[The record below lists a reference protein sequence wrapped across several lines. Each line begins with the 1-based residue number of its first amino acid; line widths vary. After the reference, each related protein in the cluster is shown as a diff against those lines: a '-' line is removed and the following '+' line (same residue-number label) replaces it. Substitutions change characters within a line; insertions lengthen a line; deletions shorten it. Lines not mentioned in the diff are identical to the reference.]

1 MKGKQKRQ
9 AVALFRYG
17 VIAPV
22 LHAAAGSQ
30 ARYFGRMARKELDVP
45 GLGRRRYS
53 VATFKSWLRRYRQEG
68 LDGLLPKRR
77 CDAGRSRVISEQLSA
92 HISELLARHPR
103 VPVNRLREQLVASGH
118 ITSRRISESTLRRH
132 IKRAGLRPQV
142 KPAPKARKHFEKP
155 HANDLWVMDFM
166 HGPKVPLGRRRRKTY
181 LAAAIDDHS
190 RFLTLA
196 RFYTRENSAVVV
208 SALQKAFS
216 RHGLS
221 QILYCDN
228 GSAFSSK
235 QLTLACARLGV
246 ALVHSKPYDSPSR
259 GKIERWFRT
268 LRQGFLSLLDLE
280 ALTLDDLNARLSQWL
295 EQDYHRRRHSS
306 ICETPLERYLR
317 SLASIRRRTVSRAEL
332 DRVFYRTLHR
342 TVRNDSPSPSPA
354 GSGKCRPNTLA
365 CASRSAIPKD
375 VPVSCF
381 SSKTTS
387 RWCVCTGSTPPK
399 TPLPPED
406 PVFPFPTRRMNRD
419 PHFLRL
425 LRHSLRQ
432 GHPGP
437 ETAPHCGL

>member
-190 RFLTLA
+190 RFLTLEFP
-196 RFYTRENSAVVV
+196 RFRGHLILWENGGHDAKNKTSLSTRV
-208 SALQKAFS
+208 SPA
-216 RHGLS
+216 
-221 QILYCDN
+221 D
-228 GSAFSSK
+228 
-235 QLTLACARLGV
+235 
-246 ALVHSKPYDSPSR
+246 
-259 GKIERWFRT
+259 
-268 LRQGFLSLLDLE
+268 
-280 ALTLDDLNARLSQWL
+280 
-295 EQDYHRRRHSS
+295 
-306 ICETPLERYLR
+306 
-317 SLASIRRRTVSRAEL
+317 SRA
-332 DRVFYRTLHR
+332 
-342 TVRNDSPSPSPA
+342 SS
-354 GSGKCRPNTLA
+354 
-365 CASRSAIPKD
+365 SRAQP
-375 VPVSCF
+375 
-381 SSKTTS
+381 
-387 RWCVCTGSTPPK
+387 R
-399 TPLPPED
+399 
-406 PVFPFPTRRMNRD
+406 
-419 PHFLRL
+419 
-425 LRHSLRQ
+425 
-432 GHPGP
+432 
-437 ETAPHCGL
+437 

>member
-1 MKGKQKRQ
+1 MKGKEKRQ

-77 CDAGRSRVISEQLSA
+77 SDAGRSRVISDQLSA

-103 VPVNRLREQLVASGH
+103 MPVNRLREQLVASGH
-118 ITSRRISESTLRRH
+118 ITSHRICEATLRRH
-132 IKRAGLRPQV
+132 IRRAGLRPQL

-166 HGPKVPLGRRRRKTY
+166 HGPKLRAGRRRRKTY

-208 SALQKAFS
+208 SALKEAFS
-216 RHGLS
+216 RHGLPR
-221 QILYCDN
+221 ILYCDN
-228 GSAFSSK
+228 GSPFSSK
-235 QLTLACARLGV
+235 QLTLASARLGI

-259 GKIERWFRT
+259 GKVERFFRT
-268 LRQGFLSLLDLE
+268 VRSSFLATLDLKG
-280 ALTLDDLNARLSQWL
+280 LSLDDLNPRFTHWL
-295 EQDYHRRRHSS
+295 EQDYHRRRHSGIS
-306 ICETPLERYLR
+306 ETPLARYLR
-317 SLASIRRRTVSRAEL
+317 SLASIRRRTVSRAEM
-332 DRVFYRTLHR
+332 DRVFYRTLQR
-342 TVRNDSPSPSPA
+342 RVRNDCTVSIARRLWEVPPQYIARRIEIRHPEGRPTELFLFEDDQPVARLHRVDAAQNATSPR
-354 GSGKCRPNTLA
+354 RP
-365 CASRSAIPKD
+365 R
-375 VPVSCF
+375 F
-381 SSKTTS
+381 SIH
-387 RWCVCTGSTPPK
+387 PQ
-399 TPLPPED
+399 ED
-406 PVFPFPTRRMNRD
+406 E
-419 PHFLRL
+419 
-425 LRHSLRQ
+425 S
-432 GHPGP
+432 
-437 ETAPHCGL
+437 